1 VLNNHAKTVK
11 FEKNGVNYYHVDFSL
26 DGIDEGQITMLYRKA
41 DSSWHSENWYAD
53 PTLVKHIGIA
63 IDWYE
68 NYQPDL

>member
-41 DSSWHSENWYAD
+41 D
-53 PTLVKHIGIA
+53 
-63 IDWYE
+63 
-68 NYQPDL
+68 